1 MSCDVGAGYGPAM
14 RAARVTALE
23 GPGSVGVG
31 EVDLPVLEPGHV
43 LVDVHEAGVNFPD
56 VLMSRGLYQM
66 RPDLPFVPGSEC
78 AGVVRETAPGSEFA
92 PGARVAAFPVLGAFA
107 ETVAVPEAMVFPLP
121 DAVPFEVGAALPM
134 NYLTV
139 HFALTRRGQLERGE
153 VVLVHGAAGGIG
165 TAAIQLARAMDARVI
180 AVVSSPGKAEVATA
194 AGAHHVV
201 LVDDFLTQAKELT
214 GGRGVDIVVDPV
226 GGDRFT
232 DSLRSL
238 APEGR
243 LLVVGFTAG
252 QIPEVRVNR
261 LLLNNISVVGVGW
274 GAYWTSDP
282 AYLRTQWDAILP
294 LVEQGSLAPPI
305 GARHPL
311 DDVAAALAELDERRA
326 LGKVTLTVR

>member
-1 MSCDVGAGYGPAM
+1 M

-23 GPGSVGVG
+23 GPASVT
-31 EVDLPVLEPGHV
+31 VDDVAEPPLRPGHV
-43 LVDVHEAGVNFPD
+43 LVDVHEAGVSFPD
-56 VLMSRGLYQM
+56 VLLTKGLYQL
-66 RPDLPFVPGSEC
+66 RPDLPFVPGAEC
-78 AGVVRETAPGSEFA
+78 AGVVREAAAGSDFA
-92 PGARVAAFPVLGAFA
+92 PGDRVAAFPVLGAFA

-121 DAVPFEVGAALPM
+121 DGVPFEVGAALPM

-165 TAAIQLARAMDARVI
+165 TAAVQLARAMDARVV
-180 AVVSSPGKAEVATA
+180 AVVSSADKAEVARK
-194 AGAHHVV
+194 AGAHDVV
-201 LVDDFLTQAKELT
+201 TTDEFLTRARELT
-214 GGRGVDIVVDPV
+214 NGRGVDVVVDPV

-243 LLVVGFTAG
+243 LLVIGFTAG

-274 GAYWTSDP
+274 GAFWTPDP
-282 AYLRTQWDAILP
+282 GYLREQWRAIVP
-294 LVEQGSLAPPI
+294 LLEAGLLAPPI
-305 GARHPL
+305 GSRHPL
-311 DDVAAALAELDERRA
+311 DDVAAALSEIDDRRA
-326 LGKVTLTVR
+326 LGKVTLTIR